1 MLATRTLA
9 LAFTLLAT
17 TAGAASAQ
25 TPTRVTAGPQKLF
38 HPACPGFQPNLKFD
52 CYHNHAEVTTFL
64 QEAARR
70 HPQLARLESI
80 GKSYEGRDLWVI
92 TITDFGTGDPLHKP
106 AIWVDAGIDA
116 DEVVAI
122 EAALGLVHRLLT
134 SDDPQVAALRRTRTF
149 YIAPSVIPDVSELH
163 HTTHIR
169 PRDTTMRPWDDDGDG
184 LLDEDGPDDLDGDG
198 QALQMRKEDPEG
210 EWVKDERDE
219 RLMRQRRPGDEGP
232 FYTLY
237 PEALDNDG
245 DGKYG
250 EDPVGG
256 IDPNRNY
263 PGNWS
268 LEQSGSGPFPG
279 SERELRAMLDFV
291 LDHPNIAASQHLHSS
306 GGVILRPP
314 SVPDLKLPAGDER
327 LYVALSR
334 RGLEITGYNLATPVY
349 DWNWPRGSR
358 NTKLG
363 QVWRDREGK
372 LQVGGEIA
380 SGGGYVD
387 MPDDDPPGESA
398 YPAYGGSIDGM
409 YLLFGVLA
417 FANEIYQM
425 GQDTNG
431 NGIVEPIEQL
441 AYNDRA
447 LRGAAFKPWTPFDH
461 RQLGRVEIG
470 GWRKFGHN
478 NPLPAELPREVE
490 RNVDFV
496 LMQAAHTQ
504 LLEIAGVE
512 AESLGGDVYRV
523 RARVRNAGYVPTELE
538 MRQLQG
544 RAVPVRVTLAA
555 GEGVELLSEQARQEL
570 GTLAGHQEKRVEWLV
585 RAPSGGAVTVI
596 AAHPKAGTT
605 TARVALN
612 TTPSR

>member
-1 MLATRTLA
+1 
-9 LAFTLLAT
+9 
-17 TAGAASAQ
+17 
-25 TPTRVTAGPQKLF
+25 
-38 HPACPGFQPNLKFD
+38 
-52 CYHNHAEVTTFL
+52 
-64 QEAARR
+64 
-70 HPQLARLESI
+70 
-80 GKSYEGRDLWVI
+80 
-92 TITDFGTGDPLHKP
+92 
-106 AIWVDAGIDA
+106 
-116 DEVVAI
+116 
-122 EAALGLVHRLLT
+122 
-134 SDDPQVAALRRTRTF
+134 
-149 YIAPSVIPDVSELH
+149 
-163 HTTHIR
+163 
-169 PRDTTMRPWDDDGDG
+169 
-184 LLDEDGPDDLDGDG
+184 
-198 QALQMRKEDPEG
+198 
-210 EWVKDERDE
+210 
-219 RLMRQRRPGDEGP
+219 
-232 FYTLY
+232 
-237 PEALDNDG
+237 
-245 DGKYG
+245 
-250 EDPVGG
+250 
-256 IDPNRNY
+256 
-263 PGNWS
+263 
-268 LEQSGSGPFPG
+268 
-279 SERELRAMLDFV
+279 
-291 LDHPNIAASQHLHSS
+291 
-306 GGVILRPP
+306 
-314 SVPDLKLPAGDER
+314 
-327 LYVALSR
+327 
-334 RGLEITGYNLATPVY
+334 
-349 DWNWPRGSR
+349 
-358 NTKLG
+358 
-363 QVWRDREGK
+363 
-372 LQVGGEIA
+372 
-380 SGGGYVD
+380 
-387 MPDDDPPGESA
+387 
-398 YPAYGGSIDGM
+398 
-409 YLLFGVLA
+409 VLA

-447 LRGAAFKPWTPFDH
+447 LRGAAFKPWAPFDH